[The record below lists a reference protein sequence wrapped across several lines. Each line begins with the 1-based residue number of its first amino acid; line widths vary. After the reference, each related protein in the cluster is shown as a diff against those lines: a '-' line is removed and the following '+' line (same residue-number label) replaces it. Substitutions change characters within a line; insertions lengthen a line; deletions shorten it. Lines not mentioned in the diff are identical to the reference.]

1 MVTRNDVA
9 ARAGT
14 SVAVVSYVVNGGPRP
29 VAAATRARVLAAI
42 AELGYRPNGLARAL
56 KRGRTNV
63 IGLLV
68 PDSSNPFFAAMSHAI
83 EERAAAAGFVV
94 LLGNSAGSPE
104 REHGFVQALLEQRV
118 DGIVLLGTEDEAK
131 AAETLSA
138 STVPVVALH
147 RTLPWIGAAPADWR
161 PDGVVSVDNE
171 AGGYEA
177 TRHLRR
183 HGHRRV
189 ACIAGPEGAL
199 PSDERVAGW
208 RRALAGTNAAL
219 VREPFTREGGYRAAR
234 ELFAAGRAPRAVFVC
249 SDEQA
254 IGVLRY
260 AVESGR
266 SMPEDVALVSFD
278 GTRDGLFTT
287 PTLTSVV
294 QPMGEIARIA
304 MDRILESLED
314 PTVTTEQ
321 VRTLPVEVRIGES
334 CGCDPVRRGR
344 AAPSSR
350 LSPARTSPTEPGGP
364 DRTRPRERRSSR

>member
-1 MVTRNDVA
+1 MVTRDDVA

-29 VAAATRARVLAAI
+29 VSTATRARVEAAI
-42 AELGYRPNGLARAL
+42 NELGYRPNGLARAL

-83 EERAAAAGFVV
+83 EERAATAGFVV
-94 LLGNSAGSPE
+94 LLGNSAGSAE
-104 REHGFVQALLEQRV
+104 REQGFVRALLEQRV

-147 RTLPWIGAAPADWR
+147 RTLPWIGATRAAWR
-161 PDGVVSVDNE
+161 PNGVVSVDNE
-171 AGGYEA
+171 TGGFEA
-177 TRHLRR
+177 TRHLRE
-183 HGHRRV
+183 HGHTRI
-189 ACIAGPEGAL
+189 ACIAGPESAL

-208 RRALAGTNAAL
+208 RRALGGADAPL
-219 VREPFTREGGYRAAR
+219 LRQPFTREGGYRAAQD
-234 ELFAAGRAPRAVFVC
+234 LFSAKHPAGAVFVS

-260 AVESGR
+260 AVEIGKRVPS
-266 SMPEDVALVSFD
+266 DVALVSFD

-294 QPMGEIARIA
+294 QPMSEIARIA
-304 MDRILESLED
+304 MAQILESLD
-314 PTVTTEQ
+314 GTATTTGQ
-321 VRTLPVEVRIGES
+321 VHTLPMALRIGES
-334 CGCDPVRRGR
+334 CGCAPEDQERATPTNPTTRKTRRTKEQ
-344 AAPSSR
+344 P
-350 LSPARTSPTEPGGP
+350 
-364 DRTRPRERRSSR
+364 